1 MHGTISRT
9 TGTLETILSLS
20 LSHPAKQVAEDELGT
35 KCIMTCGAFLYQPP
49 VPAFFLTGE
58 ILSESGINFFKFKNE
73 VISEGFNSQN

>member
-20 LSHPAKQVAEDELGT
+20 LCAPAKQVAEDELGT
-35 KCIMTCGAFLYQPP
+35 KCMTCGAFLYQPP
-49 VPAFFLTGE
+49 VPAFFLTAE
-58 ILSESGINFFKFKNE
+58 ILSKSGINFFKFKNE